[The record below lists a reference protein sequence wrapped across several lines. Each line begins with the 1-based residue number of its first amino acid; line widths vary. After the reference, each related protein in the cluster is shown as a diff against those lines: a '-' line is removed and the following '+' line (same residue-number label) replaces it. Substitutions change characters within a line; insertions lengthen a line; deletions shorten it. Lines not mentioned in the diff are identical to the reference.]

1 MPLTPYPL
9 SELDEKTKKK
19 GGGRTWRQVSR
30 KRKKSKGE
38 VGEQKEGGMW
48 RAKYEETE
56 EEGWGVGTRGRAGR
70 ACRNHLIFSLQM
82 RKVSPRK
89 KATAGRGTWY
99 LDPQARNFGKGG
111 GDQKGK
117 GE

>member
-1 MPLTPYPL
+1 M
-9 SELDEKTKKK
+9 
-19 GGGRTWRQVSR
+19 GGRTWRQVSR